1 MPDGTKIFLSKNMHV
16 FVIKMIVL
24 ILVISIDIM
33 KHQTKQ
39 GIEYLELYKNVC
51 SFMTH

>member
-1 MPDGTKIFLSKNMHV
+1 MPDGTQIFQCKNMRM

-33 KHQTKQ
+33 KHQIKQ
-39 GIEYLELYKNVC
+39 GIDYLDLYKNVC
-51 SFMTH
+51 NFMI